1 MARGYLFQT
10 DLMCLET
17 EFSQLQEVNIQ
28 QRKRI
33 TEVLNTLLKDLSD
46 FSIILGSGEIR
57 LVCVCMCDL
66 STVYGAVTLCTHFSL
81 VIFSLELCLI

>member
-1 MARGYLFQT
+1 
-10 DLMCLET
+10 MCLET
-17 EFSQLQEVNIQ
+17 EFSQLQEVNSQ

-57 LVCVCMCDL
+57 LVCKSISYFLTQSLFKL
-66 STVYGAVTLCTHFSL
+66 SFSHIHL
-81 VIFSLELCLI
+81 FTAHIP

>member
-1 MARGYLFQT
+1 MFQT

-17 EFSQLQEVNIQ
+17 EFSQLQEVNSQ

-33 TEVLNTLLKDLSD
+33 TEILNTLLKDLSD

-66 STVYGAVTLCTHFSL
+66 GTVYLYGAVTLCTHFSL
-81 VIFSLELCLI
+81 VIFSFNLCLV

>member
-1 MARGYLFQT
+1 MLQT

-17 EFSQLQEVNIQ
+17 DFSQLQEVNSQ

-33 TEVLNTLLKDLSD
+33 TEILNTLLKDLSD

-66 STVYGAVTLCTHFSL
+66 GTNWCTHSSL
-81 VIFSLELCLI
+81 VISLNHSFDLCYLESFKYIC

>member
-1 MARGYLFQT
+1 MLQT

-17 EFSQLQEVNIQ
+17 EFSRLQEVNSQ

-57 LVCVCMCDL
+57 LVRVCKCDL
-66 STVYGAVTLCTHFSL
+66 STRWCHLMYTFPKSDVPDL
-81 VIFSLELCLI
+81 